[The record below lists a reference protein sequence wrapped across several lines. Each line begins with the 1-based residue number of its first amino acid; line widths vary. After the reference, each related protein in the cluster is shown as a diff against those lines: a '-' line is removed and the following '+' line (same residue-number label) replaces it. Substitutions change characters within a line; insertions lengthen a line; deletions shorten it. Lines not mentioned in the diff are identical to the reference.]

1 MEELQEAFAETL
13 DTLEKCGVTF
23 ASPELADKYRLE
35 RLTLYKHGNYVQI
48 FELKVTEQNQG
59 YGSSLME
66 NLTAIADAKGW
77 TLTLTPDTSL
87 GATSI
92 GRLKKFYH
100 RFGFRDNKGRDTD
113 FTVYDSMIRKP
124 KSNNQK

>member
-1 MEELQEAFAETL
+1 MEEQYEAFTKTIC
-13 DTLEKCGVTF
+13 TLEKCGVAF
-23 ASPELADKYRLE
+23 ASPELADNYSLE
-35 RLTLYKHGNYVQI
+35 RLTLCKHGNYVQI
-48 FELKVTEQNQG
+48 FELEVTEQNQG
-59 YGSSLME
+59 YGTRLME

-92 GRLKKFYH
+92 GRLRKFYR

-113 FTVYDSMIRKP
+113 FSVYDSMIRKT
-124 KSNNQK
+124 KSNIQK